1 MQFETRLWSF
11 TQGVRGRIAISVLIG
26 MIAAALGVI
35 RLALLGWLIGLIF
48 LGQSVDELVMPIIFA
63 ALVMLMR
70 GIFEHWRT
78 MTAHETSAIVQKQ
91 LRRRL
96 FEKIVSLG
104 PGYTGRQRSGELV
117 LTLVDGV
124 EQLETYFGE
133 YLPQLLISALTPL
146 MIFAFVAF
154 FDFPVALIL
163 LVAAFVSLAAPSLWH
178 KFDTKRSL
186 ERQQA
191 YAAFAS
197 DFLDGIQGLATL
209 KSFGQSGSRIDLL
222 KKRSFE
228 LFRSTM
234 WVLATNSLS
243 RGITDT
249 AIAVGAAT
257 GLGYGAFRVID
268 GEMELTTLLIILMM
282 GVEIFRPMRD
292 LRAILHQGMEGLS
305 AAQGIYK
312 ILDAQPVV
320 LEEHSGNST
329 TRLEP
334 SIDFDSVNFSYPE
347 HSHIVH
353 NCLNFNISKGER
365 VGLVGSSGCGK
376 SSIVKLL
383 LRFHDPGQGSIS
395 IGGKDLRNISLDQL
409 RREISVVHQD
419 TFLFHGTIEENIR
432 MGHLEASETEITD
445 AAKNANI
452 HEFVT
457 TLPDRYKT
465 IIGEKGIKLS
475 GGQRQRIAIARAL
488 LRDTPILIL
497 DEALSA
503 VDAENEYVIQQA
515 LDRLMKN
522 RTTLVLAHRLS
533 SVIKCDRIL
542 VMDQG
547 RVVESGHHE
556 ALMKKDGI
564 YSALMTEQVREAELK
579 ELVNG
584 EEESMFVN
592 NGTVEQIDESLR
604 DLPTE
609 GIIKAEGLNWKQL
622 IVELM
627 RHIMPWKGRLLLT
640 FCFGVLRV
648 LAFIGVGIFSALI
661 VLALKNGADFT
672 FQLTGLM
679 VVASLSGILHWIES
693 WVAHDMAF
701 RLLAEMRI
709 NVFRKLD
716 KLAPAYLV
724 RRRTGDLMGIA
735 TQDVELV
742 EYFFA
747 HTVAP
752 VFVSILIPLAV
763 ITFMTTVSFWMAL
776 ALLPFLLA
784 VGFSP
789 LLMRAKVDRLGSKA
803 REAAGELSA
812 HAIDTIQGIAEIV
825 AFQQGFNRGKVFEE
839 LTNRHISLRLPF
851 FRELTLQTTLLE
863 VLTGWGGLAV
873 VCTGA
878 LLTANGSFDAGLLPL
893 LTILAMSA
901 FLPVSEIAQIGRQ
914 LADTLGATRRVY
926 ALENEPVVIADGDG
940 EASSD
945 LSSGFSF
952 QNFSFSYPGRSIR
965 VLQNLNFEIP
975 VGKTLALV
983 GPSGAG
989 KTSLAQLL
997 MRFWDPDK
1005 GSISL
1010 NGIELRDYKLE
1021 DLRSRIALV
1030 AQDTYLFN
1038 NSLRENILVA
1048 KPDATELELSEA
1060 VKLSAL
1066 SEVVES
1072 MPDGLE
1078 TIVGERGA
1086 SLSGGQR
1093 QRVAIARAFLK
1104 DAPFLILDE
1113 ATSHLDALS
1122 EHTVHKALNLLK
1134 TNRTTIIIAHRLST
1148 IRDADRII
1156 VLHEGRM
1163 VETGTHKEL
1172 LQKTGLYRQ
1181 LVSKQ
1186 LSGSGLKDFKES

>member
-1 MQFETRLWSF
+1 MQFEKRLWSF
-11 TQGVRGRIAISVLIG
+11 TKDVRGRIAFSVLIG
-26 MIAAALGVI
+26 IIAAALGVI
-35 RLALLGWLIGLIF
+35 RLALLGWIIGLIF
-48 LGQSVDELVMPIIFA
+48 LGNTVEELIIPIFFA
-63 ALVMLMR
+63 AFVILMR
-70 GIFEHWRT
+70 GLFEHWRT
-78 MTAHETSAIVQKQ
+78 MTAHKTSAVIQKK
-91 LRRRL
+91 LRRHL
-96 FEKIVSLG
+96 FEQIITLG
-104 PGYTGRQRSGELV
+104 PGYAGRQRSGELV

-146 MIFAFVAF
+146 MIFSFVAF
-154 FDFPVALIL
+154 LDFPVALIL
-163 LVAAFVSLAAPSLWH
+163 LVAAFVSLFAPSIWH

-191 YAAFAS
+191 YAAFAA

-209 KSFGQSGSRIDLL
+209 KSFGQSESRIDLL
-222 KKRSFE
+222 KKRSIK

-249 AIAVGAAT
+249 AIAVGAAA
-257 GLGYGAFRVID
+257 GLGYGAFRVLD
-268 GEMELTTLLIILMM
+268 GNMELSTLLIILMM

-292 LRAILHQGMEGLS
+292 LRTVLHDGMVGLS

-312 ILDAQPVV
+312 ILNAEPLV
-320 LEEHSGNST
+320 LEKHSRILKSK
-329 TRLEP
+329 LEP
-334 SIDFDSVNFSYPE
+334 SIDFESVSFSYPE

-353 NCLNFNISKGER
+353 DFLNFRISKGER
-365 VGLVGSSGCGK
+365 VGIVGSSGCGK

-383 LRFHDPGQGSIS
+383 LRFHDPVQGTIK
-395 IGGKDLRNISLDQL
+395 IGGEDLKNISLDQI
-409 RREISVVHQD
+409 RNEISVVHQD
-419 TFLFHGTIEENIR
+419 TFLFHGTIEENIQ
-432 MGHLEASETEITD
+432 MGSQEASEHKIRE
-445 AAKNANI
+445 AAIDANI
-452 HEFVT
+452 HEFIK
-457 TLPDRYKT
+457 TLPDGYKT

-475 GGQRQRIAIARAL
+475 GGQRQRIAIARAIL
-488 LRDTPILIL
+488 KDSPILIL

-522 RTTLVLAHRLS
+522 RTTLILAHRLS
-533 SVIKCDRIL
+533 SVIKCDHIL
-542 VMDQG
+542 VLDNG
-547 RVVESGHHE
+547 KVVESGSHKD
-556 ALMKKDGI
+556 LIKKNGI
-564 YSALMTEQVREAELK
+564 YSALMNEQVREAELN
-579 ELVNG
+579 ELVND
-584 EEESMFVN
+584 EEESIFGN
-592 NGTVEQIDESLR
+592 KDNVEQIDDSMLTS
-604 DLPTE
+604 PTE

-622 IVELM
+622 IFELM
-627 RHIMPWKGRLLLT
+627 QHIMPWKGRLILS

-648 LAFIGVGIFSALI
+648 LAFISVGIFSALI
-661 VLALKNGADFT
+661 VLALKNGSDFNL
-672 FQLTGLM
+672 QLTALI
-679 VVASLSGILHWIES
+679 VVASLSGLLHWLES

-752 VFVSILIPLAV
+752 VFVSILVPVAV
-763 ITFMTTVSFWMAL
+763 ITVLATASFWMAL
-776 ALLPFLLA
+776 ALVPFLLA
-784 VGFSP
+784 VGLSP
-789 LLMRAKVDRLGSKA
+789 FLMRNKVDQLGSKS

-825 AFQQGFNRGKVFEE
+825 AFQQAEHRAKDFDN
-839 LTNRHISLRLPF
+839 LTNRHIAIRLPF
-851 FRELTLQTTLLE
+851 FKELTMQKTLLE
-863 VLTGWGGLAV
+863 VLTGLGGLAV

-878 LLTANGSFDAGLLPL
+878 LLTNIGSLEAGLLPL

-914 LADTLGATRRVY
+914 LADTMGATRRIY
-926 ALENEPVVIADGDG
+926 ALENEPVQINDGIH
-940 EASSD
+940 ESTSVF
-945 LSSGFSF
+945 SSGISF
-952 QNFSFSYPGRSIR
+952 RNVNFAYPGRSKLI
-965 VLQNLNFEIP
+965 LQDLNFEIP
-975 VGKTLALV
+975 AGKTLALV

-997 MRFWDPDK
+997 MRFWDPEK
-1005 GSISL
+1005 GSITL

-1021 DLRSRIALV
+1021 HLRSQVALV
-1030 AQDTYLFN
+1030 AQETYLFN

-1048 KPDATELELSEA
+1048 KPDATESEFSGA

-1066 SEVVES
+1066 SEVIES
-1072 MPDGLE
+1072 LPDGMD

-1086 SLSGGQR
+1086 RLSGGQR

-1104 DAPFLILDE
+1104 DAPLLILDE

-1122 EHTVHKALNLLK
+1122 EQTVHKALNLLK
-1134 TNRTTIIIAHRLST
+1134 TDRTTIIIAHRLST

-1163 VETGTHKEL
+1163 AETGTHKEL
-1172 LQKTGLYRQ
+1172 LKKNGLYRQ

-1186 LSGSGLKDFKES
+1186 LSESGLKEFKES